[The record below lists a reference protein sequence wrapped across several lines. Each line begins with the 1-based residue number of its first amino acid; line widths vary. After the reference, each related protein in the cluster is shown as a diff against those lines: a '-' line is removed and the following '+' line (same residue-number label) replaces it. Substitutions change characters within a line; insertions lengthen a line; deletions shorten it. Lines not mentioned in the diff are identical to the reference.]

1 MTVYKYFIRIA
12 LKNKG
17 VIFSYMLIFFLL
29 SIINGTNRTTQESN
43 FIESRMNVG
52 IIDNSN
58 GELSKG
64 LRSFIEAKNNI
75 VEIIQDE
82 DYIKEEIFLETVD
95 AVIIIPEDFEEKVIQ
110 KKKSIELYR
119 DDRKVE
125 SYQVENQINK
135 FLIFANA
142 TYGKGQFDIKSV
154 SSALEEEIDVNLIE
168 RNGRVKNINAEKW
181 IQTYYNFTSYVI
193 IAMYIA
199 VIGLVM
205 ADFRDEKIVNRV
217 RISSKKFLGYNKEI
231 YLGQL
236 TIAILITLAFV
247 LGSIIIELEH
257 IGDINLVK
265 YLINIVAFSFSILC
279 LTFLINNLTSNKFII
294 NGISTV
300 LSLGTS
306 FISGVMVPQQFLG
319 EEVLKIAKF
328 FPTYYFIKVNEM
340 DINSF
345 VDIRYEIFMQILF
358 ALAFIL
364 MGLYFSKIQ
373 QRA

>member
-17 VIFSYMLIFFLL
+17 VIISYMIIFFLL

-110 KKKSIELYR
+110 KEKSIELYR

>member
-168 RNGRVKNINAEKW
+168 RNSRVKNINAEKW

-247 LGSIIIELEH
+247 LGSIIVELKH

>member
-1 MTVYKYFIRIA
+1 M
-12 LKNKG
+12 
-17 VIFSYMLIFFLL
+17 
-29 SIINGTNRTTQESN
+29 
-43 FIESRMNVG
+43 
-52 IIDNSN
+52 
-58 GELSKG
+58 
-64 LRSFIEAKNNI
+64 
-75 VEIIQDE
+75 
-82 DYIKEEIFLETVD
+82 
-95 AVIIIPEDFEEKVIQ
+95 IIIPEDFEEKVIQ

-168 RNGRVKNINAEKW
+168 RNSRVKNINAEKW

>member
-168 RNGRVKNINAEKW
+168 RNSRVKNINAEKW

>member
-110 KKKSIELYR
+110 KEKSIELYR

-168 RNGRVKNINAEKW
+168 RNSRVKNINAEKW

>member
-125 SYQVENQINK
+125 SYQVENQITK

-168 RNGRVKNINAEKW
+168 RNSRVKNINAEKW

>member
-1 MTVYKYFIRIA
+1 
-12 LKNKG
+12 
-17 VIFSYMLIFFLL
+17 
-29 SIINGTNRTTQESN
+29 
-43 FIESRMNVG
+43 
-52 IIDNSN
+52 
-58 GELSKG
+58 
-64 LRSFIEAKNNI
+64 
-75 VEIIQDE
+75 
-82 DYIKEEIFLETVD
+82 
-95 AVIIIPEDFEEKVIQ
+95 
-110 KKKSIELYR
+110 
-119 DDRKVE
+119 
-125 SYQVENQINK
+125 
-135 FLIFANA
+135 
-142 TYGKGQFDIKSV
+142 
-154 SSALEEEIDVNLIE
+154 
-168 RNGRVKNINAEKW
+168 
-181 IQTYYNFTSYVI
+181 
-193 IAMYIA
+193 MYIA